1 MVSAPRTAAVRL
13 GTAMMAASRQRT
25 RQLTRANRDRE
36 EPGRFG
42 CGWVAETM
50 LAGGGTAPAS
60 AWSAAVPG
68 CGAGGP
74 PAGFCATAGCGPVA
88 ATSRLVGAPLT
99 ALPPA
104 RSPGPPPS
112 ACPPL
117 TSPGPPPDS
126 PGFVTDRLRTTFAP
140 RIGKPGQHACR
151 GKTAEAGQHTHPSFP
166 HRNDGRCSWLQGG
179 RGHTLALQ
187 NG

>member
-13 GTAMMAASRQRT
+13 GTAMMAARRQRT

-50 LAGGGTAPAS
+50 LAGGGTAPTG
-60 AWSAAVPG
+60 AWSAAMPG
-68 CGAGGP
+68 CVVGGP
-74 PAGFCATAGCGPVA
+74 PAGVCATAGCGPVA
-88 ATSRLVGAPLT
+88 ATSRLVGMPPLT

-104 RSPGPPPS
+104 RSPEPPPS
-112 ACPPL
+112 ACPPFCPPL
-117 TSPGPPPDS
+117 TPPGPPPDS

-151 GKTAEAGQHTHPSFP
+151 AH
-166 HRNDGRCSWLQGG
+166 DG
-179 RGHTLALQ
+179 
-187 NG
+187 